1 MLHGTAPLITLI
13 FSRRRKR
20 EEEWR
25 SEAVNGVKWAWWWWW
40 WWSRGKVGDEETS
53 ETREGGMKRGG
64 GGHGGLWQSG
74 EFPVENVKR
83 RKQ

>member
-25 SEAVNGVKWAWWWWW
+25 SEAVDGVKWAWWWW

-53 ETREGGMKRGG
+53 ETREGGMKG